1 MSTNIGNRFGNVFES
16 ALLLVTAFLCVILSM
31 LPVDPPFGLAIN
43 PSFPLIAIFYW
54 VLYRPDL
61 MSPVSVFIVGL
72 FQDLLSGTPEGF
84 FAFVYLLVYAI
95 VVSQRLLFLNKTFVI
110 IWSGFGVI
118 ALLVGLIAWI
128 ITCLSM
134 GMYLS
139 PAPVVG
145 QMIYSFVFYPP
156 ISWVFVVLQKR
167 FLSQI

>member
-1 MSTNIGNRFGNVFES
+1 MSINIGNRFGSVFES
-16 ALLLVTAFLCVILSM
+16 TFLLVTACLCVILSM
-31 LPVDPPFGLAIN
+31 LPVDSPFGLSIN

-72 FQDLLSGTPEGF
+72 FQDLLSGAPAGF
-84 FAFVYLLVYAI
+84 FSFVYLLVYTI
-95 VVSQRLLFLNKTFVI
+95 VVSQRLLFRDKSFVA

-118 ALLVGLIAWI
+118 ALLTGFISWI
-128 ITCLSM
+128 ITCLSV

-145 QMIYSFVFYPP
+145 QAIYSFVFYPP
-156 ISWVFVVLQKR
+156 ISWVFVVLKKR
-167 FLSQI
+167 LLSQI